1 MTSTHGISAAGAA
14 DRLPGVASTALA
26 KSFDGSLILIAE
38 AAYHVDELGP
48 LYDVLVRRGVKAR
61 FMAGARQLDSTT
73 MALGRYVDE
82 ILPFDPELVGT
93 RRWSRRAQRLGPF
106 APSARCLQRRRSSN
120 LRQGRRSAGL
130 RRRRHRAAALPYLA
144 AAVVLGQGQNDFDA
158 LPERQV
164 RIVGSTRLERIW
176 QASPASLG
184 RHALV
189 NLNFTYR
196 VLEDTGGR
204 G

>member
-1 MTSTHGISAAGAA
+1 
-14 DRLPGVASTALA
+14 
-26 KSFDGSLILIAE
+26 
-38 AAYHVDELGP
+38 
-48 LYDVLVRRGVKAR
+48 
-61 FMAGARQLDSTT
+61 MAGARQLDSIT

-82 ILPFDPELVGT
+82 ILPFDPELVARAAGLVVLNDWT
-93 RRWSRRAQRLGPF
+93 RSRAALDACNAAGVPTFAKVEGVQDFDDADIGHRRA
-106 APSARCLQRRRSSN
+106 
-120 LRQGRRSAGL
+120 
-130 RRRRHRAAALPYLA
+130 PYRA

-176 QASPASLG
+176 KAPPASLG

-189 NLNFTYR
+189 NLNFTYG
-196 VLEDTGGR
+196 VLERTTAGR